1 MTNRA
6 AVGLLDTSVVIA
18 LAEVNAQDLP
28 ETPVISAITL
38 AELSVGPVVAQDDTE
53 RQRRQLVLQVTES
66 SFDPLPFDAACAR
79 RFAQVAGH
87 LRRSGRT
94 SRARALDA
102 LIASTALAHDLP
114 LFTTHSKDFQGIPD
128 LSVHEIPTDSA

>member
-1 MTNRA
+1 MRA
-6 AVGLLDTSVVIA
+6 TVGLLDTSVVIA
-18 LAEVNAQDLP
+18 LAQVQAQDLP
-28 ETPVISAITL
+28 ETPVISAVTL
-38 AELSVGPVVAQDDTE
+38 AELSVGPVVARDDTE

-87 LRRSGRT
+87 LRSSGRT

-114 LFTTHSKDFQGIPD
+114 LFTANSRDFHDIPG
-128 LSVHEIPTDSA
+128 LSVREILAARPE